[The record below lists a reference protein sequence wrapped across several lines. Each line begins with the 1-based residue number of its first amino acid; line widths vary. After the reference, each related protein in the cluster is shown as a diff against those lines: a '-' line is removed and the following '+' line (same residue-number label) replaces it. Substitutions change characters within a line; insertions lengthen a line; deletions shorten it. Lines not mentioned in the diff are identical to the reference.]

1 MDCSPILKK
10 YLDVL
15 KDIRQYILFFLF
27 FLGIV
32 LLLITLQAL
41 ICYQIIP
48 VDVTFGRI
56 ILDVNAPTLSSM
68 FLSNYAHDPY
78 DSEHLR
84 TNALFLYRIM
94 AVIFIT
100 GYVILPANRWNPP
113 KHFLRSVF
121 LMIFLLL
128 PFPLSGIAIIHG
140 RIIGMAGFGGFS
152 GIESALMGLAAFL
165 CVTCVFTCLYP
176 RWKERSESFGMLPVA
191 GAAMVCL
198 LPVVGIIMFT
208 GGRNVDTVG
217 HLTGYLYGLFIPLAV
232 SLLMEGQ
239 GQHWK
244 SGIIGLLIAV
254 FVAPSAAWIVL

>member
-27 FLGIV
+27 FLGIL
-32 LLLITLQAL
+32 LLLIALQAL

-48 VDVTFGRI
+48 LDITFGRI

-94 AVIFIT
+94 SVIFIT

-113 KHFLRSVF
+113 KHFLRTVF

-140 RIIGMAGFGGFS
+140 RIIGMAGFVGFS

-165 CVTCVFTCLYP
+165 CVTCIFTCLYP
-176 RWKERSESFGMLPVA
+176 RWKERPASFGVLPVA

-198 LPVVGIIMFT
+198 LPVVWLIMFT

-217 HLTGYLYGLFIPLAV
+217 HLIGCFYGLFIPLAV
-232 SLLMEGQ
+232 SLFMESENPRV
-239 GQHWK
+239 K
-244 SGIIGLLIAV
+244 NSVAGLL
-254 FVAPSAAWIVL
+254 VAMLVVPSVAWIAL